1 MKLATLPLAVL
12 LFLFTITGFAAG
24 DAASDPAQTVQAFY
38 DYHFKHDM
46 GFDAKQMK
54 ARKAWLTPKLYTLI
68 TAALSKPVAKGDA
81 PDIDGDIFTD
91 SQDTPTSFHVGKA
104 VVEKDTAKVD
114 VTLVWSGEKKHLTV
128 ILAQVEHKWLI
139 QDIDYGDHRSMI
151 KTLQQAA
158 H

>member
-1 MKLATLPLAVL
+1 MKLATLPLTVL

-24 DAASDPAQTVQAFY
+24 NAAPDPAQTVQAFY

-54 ARKAWLTPKLYTLI
+54 ARKGWLTPKLYTLI
-68 TAALSKPVAKGDA
+68 TEALAKPVPKGDA
-81 PDIDGDIFTD
+81 PEIDGDIFTD

-104 VVEKDTAKVD
+104 VVEKDIAKVD

-128 ILAQVEHKWLI
+128 ILVQEEHAWLI
-139 QDIDYGDHRSMI
+139 QDIDYSDHRTLV
-151 KTLQQAA
+151 KTLKQAA